1 MTISDEQLA
10 AFADGELTGDEQ
22 AAVAAAVAADPA
34 LAQAV
39 ARHRALREKLAAR
52 FAPVLD
58 EPLPARLTASLAPL
72 QAPSQTAPSA
82 DNVVPFPARARRR
95 WGWAVAP
102 ALAASLALA
111 IFLPRTGDGP
121 AGAVDGVLAQTLD
134 RQLVADQSG
143 DADPRILLSFRRSGG
158 DYCRAFAGSAQS
170 GIACREDG
178 GWHMVET
185 AAGGAGQGTA
195 YRQAGSSELMAL
207 AQEMAVGGALDA
219 EAEQRAQAA
228 GWQAQ

>member
-22 AAVAAAVAADPA
+22 AAVAAAVEADPA
-34 LAQAV
+34 LAQTV
-39 ARHRALREKLAAR
+39 ARHRALRERLAAR

-58 EPLPARLTASLAPL
+58 ERLPDRLTASLAASL
-72 QAPSQTAPSA
+72 AASSA
-82 DNVVPFPARARRR
+82 DNIVPFPARARRR

-121 AGAVDGVLAQTLD
+121 AGAVDGALAQTLD

-185 AAGGAGQGTA
+185 AAGDAGQGTA

-207 AQEMAVGGALDA
+207 AQEMAVGGALDT